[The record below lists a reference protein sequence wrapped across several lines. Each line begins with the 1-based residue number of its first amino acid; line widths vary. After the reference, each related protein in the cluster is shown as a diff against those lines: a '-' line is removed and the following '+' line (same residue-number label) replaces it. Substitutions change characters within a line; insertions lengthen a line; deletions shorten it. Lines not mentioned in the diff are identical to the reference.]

1 MPENLKF
8 FYVLII
14 FVSLIILVTSNGKFF
29 SQLFYILLHIIYIIV
44 HLFLVILLNSY
55 LTSQIVRN

>member
-14 FVSLIILVTSNGKFF
+14 FLSLYILVTSNGKFF
-29 SQLFYILLHIIYIIV
+29 SQLFYILLHIIYIKEKDM
-44 HLFLVILLNSY
+44 LP
-55 LTSQIVRN
+55 